1 MKPDILSRCIALTE
15 KQPEKYSDKYLRD
28 VIINFLIDCRDTT
41 TITLCWFFHLLC
53 KSPGV
58 EKKILQEIRDL
69 VKDNE
74 SATIEESMSMF
85 SESLIH
91 TVLDKMQYLRAALTE
106 SLRLYP
112 AVPLVRHVYLSSGI

>member
-1 MKPDILSRCIALTE
+1 MAS
-15 KQPEKYSDKYLRD
+15 
-28 VIINFLIDCRDTT
+28 V
-41 TITLCWFFHLLC
+41 
-53 KSPGV
+53 
-58 EKKILQEIRDL
+58 DL

-74 SATIEESMSMF
+74 SATIEESISMF